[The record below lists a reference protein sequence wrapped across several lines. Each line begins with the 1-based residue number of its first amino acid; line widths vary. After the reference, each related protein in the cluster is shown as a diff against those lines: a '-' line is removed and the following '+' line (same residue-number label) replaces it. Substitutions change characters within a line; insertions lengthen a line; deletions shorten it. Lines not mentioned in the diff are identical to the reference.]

1 MIGMMLKNVLGDFMK
16 YLFKGRKINISEDAV
31 EEIRLW
37 KMVIDHRK
45 NFTDLIH
52 SE

>member
-1 MIGMMLKNVLGDFMK
+1 MK
-16 YLFKGRKINISEDAV
+16 YMVKGKKINISEDAV

-45 NFTDLIH
+45 S
-52 SE
+52 SEPYPFRMIV